1 MIIRFTRFCI
11 ILTGALFFGSSV
23 VHAQDD
29 IGIERYWRDGRP
41 SFNIFQLREHLKK
54 DESLSDIQR
63 HLARTYLHIYALD
76 FDKAEAELALAK
88 EKISGQ
94 EVNQDI
100 NDQIYDISRNL
111 LLAKGSYG
119 ELAELYSEVEGQDRE
134 LAKFYSKLS
143 SFNSSTKRQS
153 KPYELSN
160 VASDPGKRIVIKSTI
175 NGHQG
180 ELLFDTGAVQSS
192 IQIGTAKAANV
203 EVSDVSITSTGVGFT
218 ESLVVANL
226 NGLAIGP
233 VTQNDL
239 PTLVP
244 DSDTSVTSV
253 HLFGELGVDGLIG
266 VEQISKLGRFSLIVS
281 DDTVSSLRFDF
292 PSKEEISDIPQNL
305 LIRENKLIAE
315 IKIDGQP
322 YSCLVDTGSPVTFL
336 SERIYERHKKSTAL
350 KRLSPK
356 AARRKGLTGY
366 YKKPAF
372 LERLDVE
379 IADRNVH
386 FSNIEL
392 IDTKGKWPDYCF
404 IGLPSIIQAGGA
416 TIDISNRIITF
427 GNK

>member
-11 ILTGALFFGSSV
+11 ILTGALIFGSSV

-100 NDQIYDISRNL
+100 NDQIYDISRDL

-119 ELAELYSEVEGQDRE
+119 ELTELYAEVEGQDSE

-143 SFNSSTKRQS
+143 SFNPSTKRQS
-153 KPYELSN
+153 EPYELSN
-160 VASDPGKRIVIKSTI
+160 IASEPNKRITIKSTI
-175 NGHQG
+175 NGQHG
-180 ELLFDTGAVQSS
+180 ELLLDTGGLNLF
-192 IQIGTAKAANV
+192 IRHGLAKAANA
-203 EVSDVSITSTGVGFT
+203 ERSDVSRTIAFVGLKDT
-218 ESLVVANL
+218 YSIAGINTLE
-226 NGLAIGP
+226 IGP
-233 VTQNDL
+233 VTLKDI
-239 PTLVP
+239 PTMVP
-244 DSDTSVTSV
+244 QSDTSPASV
-253 HLFGELGVDGLIG
+253 RLLDKFDGLIG
-266 VEQISKLGRFSLIVS
+266 FDHISKLGRFSLIVS

-305 LIRENKLIAE
+305 LIRQNKLIAE

-379 IADRNVH
+379 IADRTVQ

-392 IDTKGKWPDYCF
+392 VDTKGTWPDYCF